1 MGISQPAFRN
11 SDWPLHKA
19 LAVGSNSLTMIK
31 TCIYLAL
38 FILLPVVLKCQ
49 ATKIDTLKW
58 DNKNKHFTEFA
69 GTWYDNLWEN
79 PVMRG
84 FSLSRTKKDSSRF
97 SLTFNIDGSVTSQ
110 SFKDSNSI
118 LDSTSWWY
126 DGTFI
131 YFKQINDL
139 RYTAKKVIKYKDGSI
154 IIAYRPSG
162 QFILL
167 RPLTR
172 LSRKDEELLPT
183 LGFVQWP
190 SE

>member
-1 MGISQPAFRN
+1 MN
-11 SDWPLHKA
+11 
-19 LAVGSNSLTMIK
+19 K

-38 FILLPVVLKCQ
+38 FILLPIVVKCQ
-49 ATKIDTLKW
+49 AAKIDTLKW
-58 DNKNKHFTEFA
+58 DNKNKHFTEFV

-110 SFKDSNSI
+110 SFKDSNTI

-131 YFKQINDL
+131 YFKQINDFQ
-139 RYTAKKVIKYKDGSI
+139 YTAKKVFKYKDGSI

-172 LSRKDEELLPT
+172 LSRKHEELLPT
-183 LGFVQWP
+183 SGFVQ
-190 SE
+190 